1 MKQAAWFLAIS
12 IGLTVLL
19 YVIPYGHQ
27 IGYPLM
33 LVSTLVHEL
42 GHGIAGVMVGGDFQ
56 SFEMWSNGS
65 GVAHVVGYDGRFARA
80 FVSAGGLCGPAV
92 AAALGFAMAR
102 GEKRSRWMLGVL
114 GVLLVLADI
123 VIVRSLFGW
132 FFVAI
137 FAALLLAVSLRASAW
152 ASQLTL
158 LFLSVQLA
166 LSVFS
171 RGDYLFTDTAHT
183 GAGTFP
189 SDVANM
195 SSALFLPY
203 WFWGALCGGFSVLT
217 LLAGAWLFLRSSR
230 VTAGV
235 AVDGH
240 SLTPSVPRRH

>member
-1 MKQAAWFLAIS
+1 MKESRAGLFLLVS
-12 IGLTVLL
+12 IGVTVLL
-19 YVIPYGHQ
+19 YVVPYGHT

-33 LVSTLVHEL
+33 LISTLVHEL

-65 GVAHVVGYDGRFARA
+65 GVAHIAGYEGRFARA
-80 FVSAGGLCGPAV
+80 LVSAGGLCGPAV
-92 AAALGFAMAR
+92 AAALGFTMSRGPRRSKAMLA
-102 GEKRSRWMLGVL
+102 VL
-114 GVLLVLADI
+114 GALLIIADMW
-123 VIVRSLFGW
+123 IVRSVFGW
-132 FFVAI
+132 FFI
-137 FAALLLAVSLRASAW
+137 TLFAAVLLAVSLRASAW

-203 WFWGALCGGFSVLT
+203 WFWGAICGGFSVIT
-217 LLAGAWLFLRSSR
+217 LVLGAWLFLRSPS
-230 VTAGV
+230 
-235 AVDGH
+235 GH
-240 SLTPSVPRRH
+240 SLPPVAPPRH

>member
-1 MKQAAWFLAIS
+1 MFLLIS
-12 IGLTVLL
+12 IALTVVL
-19 YVIPYGHQ
+19 YLVPYGHI

-65 GVAHVVGYDGRFARA
+65 GVAHISGYDGRFARA

-92 AAALGFAMAR
+92 AAALGFAMSR
-102 GEKRSRWMLGVL
+102 GERRARWTLGAL
-114 GVLLVLADI
+114 GVLLLFAD
-123 VIVRSLFGW
+123 VWIVRSLFGW
-132 FFVAI
+132 LFVTI
-137 FAALLLAVSLRASAW
+137 FGGLLLAIAWRASAW

-158 LFLSVQLA
+158 LFLSVQLS

-171 RGDYLFTDTAHT
+171 RGDYLFTDKANTA
-183 GAGTFP
+183 AGVFP

-203 WFWGALCGGFSVLT
+203 WFWGALCGAFSVGV
-217 LLAGAWLFLRSSR
+217 LAIGGWMFLKDLAPAPKPGASLPLR
-230 VTAGV
+230 TAKP
-235 AVDGH
+235 A
-240 SLTPSVPRRH
+240 

>member
-1 MKQAAWFLAIS
+1 MNKPNRAGVFLLVS
-12 IGLTVLL
+12 IAVTVLL
-19 YVIPYGHQ
+19 YVVPYGHQ
-27 IGYPLM
+27 LGYPLM

-42 GHGIAGVMVGGDFQ
+42 GHGFAGVMIGADFQ

-65 GVAHVVGYDGRFARA
+65 GVAHVAGYDGRFARA

-92 AAALGFAMAR
+92 AAALGFTMAR
-102 GEKRSRWMLGVL
+102 GEKRSRWMLATL
-114 GVLLVLADI
+114 GVLLLIAD
-123 VIVRSLFGW
+123 VWIVRSVFGW
-132 FFVAI
+132 FFVTL
-137 FAALLLAVSLRASAW
+137 FAATLLMVSLRASSW

-171 RGDYLFTDTAHT
+171 RGDYLFTDTAKT

-203 WFWGALCGGFSVLT
+203 WFWGALCGAFSIVT
-217 LLAGAWLFLRSSR
+217 LAVGAWLFLRSNAAK
-230 VTAGV
+230 TG
-235 AVDGH
+235 GH
-240 SLTPSVPRRH
+240 SLSPVAPRAH

>member
-1 MKQAAWFLAIS
+1 MNKPNRAGLFLLVS
-12 IGLTVLL
+12 IAVTVLL
-19 YVIPYGHQ
+19 YVVPYGHQ

-65 GVAHVVGYDGRFARA
+65 GVAHIVGYDGRFARA

-92 AAALGFAMAR
+92 AAALGFTMAR
-102 GEKRSRWMLGVL
+102 GEKRSRWMLAIL
-114 GVLLVLADI
+114 GVLLLFAD
-123 VIVRSLFGW
+123 VWIVRSVFGW
-132 FFVAI
+132 FFVTLFGAT
-137 FAALLLAVSLRASAW
+137 LLMVSLRASSW

-171 RGDYLFTDTAHT
+171 RGDYLFTDTAKT

-203 WFWGALCGGFSVLT
+203 WFWGALCGAFSILT
-217 LLAGAWLFLRSSR
+217 LAVGAWLFLRSNSAK
-230 VTAGV
+230 TAGHSVSPV
-235 AVDGH
+235 A
-240 SLTPSVPRRH
+240 PRAH